1 MIKNKKISQLVC
13 LTIYIISFYISFL
26 LTPESISNV
35 WLKITIWHLYATVFI
50 YIGSVILKNSSLY
63 DPFWSVAPVPIA
75 IYLATQYQNS
85 ATLKAL
91 VLVPIIFWALRL
103 TRNWI
108 ISWRGFEHEDFR
120 YIDLKNT
127 NKFKAEFNNFFG
139 IHLFPTLIVNLGL
152 FPLLFILTNS
162 ISVNIYLYLASIF
175 TFLAVVLE
183 TVADEQMR
191 EFRSNPLNSGKT
203 MKYKLWKFSRHPN
216 YLGEILFWYGIFFMG
231 LSSGLMPYWTLICPT
246 AMLALFVFASC
257 PMMDERSLK
266 NRSDYKEYMEKTS
279 MLLLLPP
286 KN

>member
-1 MIKNKKISQLVC
+1 M
-13 LTIYIISFYISFL
+13 
-26 LTPESISNV
+26 
-35 WLKITIWHLYATVFI
+35 
-50 YIGSVILKNSSLY
+50 
-63 DPFWSVAPVPIA
+63 PIA

-85 ATLKAL
+85 AILKAL

>member
-1 MIKNKKISQLVC
+1 M
-13 LTIYIISFYISFL
+13 
-26 LTPESISNV
+26 
-35 WLKITIWHLYATVFI
+35 
-50 YIGSVILKNSSLY
+50 
-63 DPFWSVAPVPIA
+63 
-75 IYLATQYQNS
+75 
-85 ATLKAL
+85 
-91 VLVPIIFWALRL
+91 
-103 TRNWI
+103 
-108 ISWRGFEHEDFR
+108 
-120 YIDLKNT
+120 
-127 NKFKAEFNNFFG
+127 
-139 IHLFPTLIVNLGL
+139 
-152 FPLLFILTNS
+152 LFILTNS

-203 MKYKLWKFSRHPN
+203 MKYKLWRFSRHPN

-246 AMLALFVFASC
+246 AMLALFVLASC